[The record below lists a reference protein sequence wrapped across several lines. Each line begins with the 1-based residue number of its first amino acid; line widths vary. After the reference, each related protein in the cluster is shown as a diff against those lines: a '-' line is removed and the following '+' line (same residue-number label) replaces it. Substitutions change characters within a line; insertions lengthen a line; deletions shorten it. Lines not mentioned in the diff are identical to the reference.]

1 MNKCK
6 FIMAYKCSAF
16 GCKSGYTRKNDEH
29 DDPAPVVSYHAFPL
43 NNAELCQKWV
53 RANPRKDFV
62 ATKNSKLCSLH
73 FHPSDFVAERTDS
86 NASRRRSAS
95 MTISEK
101 PMRRHL
107 KPDAVPSI
115 FPNAPKYLSTPKA
128 PPRTTNSATSTSR
141 HEREARRL
149 HLLEESL
156 DADDN
161 ISGLSLSEIQAKLQA
176 ETALTEGYLTTV
188 ISEKLIIYLLDVQ
201 GDVPRLAASITV
213 DRDLKAVVSV
223 DQKVVPR
230 QRYKVLLTGDAISR
244 LSQIVNFMARVKS
257 WATGVS
263 YSDSL
268 SHALDIAANVLKDGL
283 NSVDSDDSDEYRCT
297 CFIIEQLRLLSVKKF
312 GRSYSPQLT
321 ITAFLL
327 HSASPAAYSTLL
339 ESKVL
344 CLPSVSTLKKVTRRL
359 ESNTGLD
366 NMSYLKLRISKLNEH
381 ERTVIVIIDEI
392 YVAKRV
398 EYSGGDVQGL
408 TADGSVASTLL
419 CFMVKSLTCTYK
431 DIIAIFPICM
441 LTADKLH
448 ECYEDVMVLLHAVQ
462 LRVVAVSVDNAATNR
477 KFYVDKL
484 CGGTLKKAHMS

>member
-1 MNKCK
+1 
-6 FIMAYKCSAF
+6 
-16 GCKSGYTRKNDEH
+16 
-29 DDPAPVVSYHAFPL
+29 
-43 NNAELCQKWV
+43 
-53 RANPRKDFV
+53 
-62 ATKNSKLCSLH
+62 
-73 FHPSDFVAERTDS
+73 
-86 NASRRRSAS
+86 
-95 MTISEK
+95 
-101 PMRRHL
+101 
-107 KPDAVPSI
+107 
-115 FPNAPKYLSTPKA
+115 
-128 PPRTTNSATSTSR
+128 
-141 HEREARRL
+141 
-149 HLLEESL
+149 
-156 DADDN
+156 
-161 ISGLSLSEIQAKLQA
+161 
-176 ETALTEGYLTTV
+176 LTTV

-398 EYSGGDVQGL
+398 E
-408 TADGSVASTLL
+408 
-419 CFMVKSLTCTYK
+419 
-431 DIIAIFPICM
+431 
-441 LTADKLH
+441 
-448 ECYEDVMVLLHAVQ
+448 
-462 LRVVAVSVDNAATNR
+462 
-477 KFYVDKL
+477 
-484 CGGTLKKAHMS
+484 

>member
-1 MNKCK
+1 MV
-6 FIMAYKCSAF
+6 YKCSAF
-16 GCKSGYTRKNDEH
+16 GCKSGYVRKNDEH
-29 DDPAPVVSYHAFPL
+29 DDAVPVVSYHAFPL

-62 ATKNSKLCSLH
+62 VTKHSKLCSLH
-73 FHPSDFVAERTDS
+73 FHPSDFVAERMDT

-95 MTISEK
+95 TTISEK
-101 PMRRHL
+101 PVRRHL

-115 FPNAPKYLSTPKA
+115 FPNAPEYLSTPKA

-156 DADDN
+156 DADDD
-161 ISGLSLSEIQAKLQA
+161 ISGLSPSEIQAKLQA
-176 ETALTEGYLTTV
+176 ETVLPEGYLTTV
-188 ISEKLIIYLLDVQ
+188 VNDKLIIYLLDVE

-213 DRDLKAVVSV
+213 DRELKAVASV

-230 QRYKVLLTGDAISR
+230 QRYKDLLTGDAISR

-257 WATGVS
+257 WITDAS
-263 YSDSL
+263 HSDSL
-268 SHALDIAANVLKDGL
+268 SHALDTAADVLKAGL
-283 NSVDSDDSDEYRCT
+283 NSLDSDDSDECRCGR
-297 CFIIEQLRLLSVKKF
+297 FITEQLRLLAVKKF

-321 ITAFLL
+321 IMAFLL
-327 HSASPAAYSTLL
+327 HSTSCAAYNTLL

-359 ESNTGLD
+359 DSNTGLD
-366 NMSYLKLRISKLNEH
+366 NMSYLKLRIAKLNEH
-381 ERTVIVIIDEI
+381 ERTVILIVDEI

-419 CFMVKSLTCTYK
+419 CFMVKSLT
-431 DIIAIFPICM
+431 
-441 LTADKLH
+441 
-448 ECYEDVMVLLHAVQ
+448 
-462 LRVVAVSVDNAATNR
+462 
-477 KFYVDKL
+477 
-484 CGGTLKKAHMS
+484 